1 MAASG
6 FVVIISSI
14 ASGAL
19 AALALSFVAVST
31 ATKSA
36 NAGPL
41 ALLGLFAF
49 FVLLAIIPWLV
60 LSRRWTWWL
69 GSLIGAAAGLIV
81 ALVITLSLFP
91 AQLNIC
97 ISGCNPS
104 PPPST
109 PVLETLLLFTILL
122 GLFGAGQALSLR
134 SAPRKPWFFSLA
146 PSWSKSTHPRC
157 PSDRQ
162 QPQASPPG
170 LSSVAGPH
178 SCGRS
183 AEQRQRSGEASRVIP
198 G

>member
-134 SAPRKPWFFSLA
+134 GAPRKLGWFFTSAAAGLAFAVVLQLGSQLVKVDPSALPLGPATAAGVAAGAVLGGGSSLL
-146 PSWSKSTHPRC
+146 R
-157 PSDRQ
+157 
-162 QPQASPPG
+162 
-170 LSSVAGPH
+170 
-178 SCGRS
+178 
-183 AEQRQRSGEASRVIP
+183 
-198 G
+198 